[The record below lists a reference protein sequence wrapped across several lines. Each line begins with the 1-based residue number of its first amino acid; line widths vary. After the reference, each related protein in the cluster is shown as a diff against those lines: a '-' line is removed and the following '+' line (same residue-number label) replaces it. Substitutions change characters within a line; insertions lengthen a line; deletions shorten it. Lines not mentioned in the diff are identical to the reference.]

1 MILPGETPEA
11 ISTPASVERLLGP
24 WNVAG
29 AVRIE
34 RTAVYTFRARIAEQ
48 WRKGRIMLA
57 PAWAAALSGA

>member
-34 RTAVYTFRARIAEQ
+34 RTAV
-48 WRKGRIMLA
+48 
-57 PAWAAALSGA
+57 